1 MAEDLKPTEKDF
13 KPIETQEEL
22 NRLITSRL
30 ERAKESV
37 KKEYE
42 EKYKDYDAYKNQI
55 EILSNDKTNLE
66 NQLNDLNEKVSA
78 FDALDAKTKKLEL
91 ENLKI
96 KIALSEGI
104 PFEMAGRLTG
114 ETEEEIKK
122 DAKAMA
128 NFVSVSKPMPS
139 KSTEQKQKAVGEEAY
154 RKLVEGLKKGE

>member
-1 MAEDLKPTEKDF
+1 MSENF

-22 NRLITSRL
+22 NNLITSRL

-42 EKYKDYDAYKNQI
+42 EKYKDYDAYKSQI
-55 EILSNDKTNLE
+55 EALNNDKNSLE
-66 NQLNDLNEKVSA
+66 NQLNELNEKLST
-78 FDALDAKTKKLEL
+78 FDALDAKTKKLEA

-104 PFEMAGRLTG
+104 PFEMAGRLAG
-114 ETEEEIKK
+114 ETEEEIKR

-128 NFVSVSKPMPS
+128 NFISVSKPMPI
-139 KSTEQKQKAVGEEAY
+139 KSTEQKQREVGEEAY
-154 RKLVEGLKKGE
+154 RKLAEGLRKGE

>member
-1 MAEDLKPTEKDF
+1 MSENF

-22 NRLITSRL
+22 NNLIASRL

-42 EKYKDYDAYKNQI
+42 EKYKDYDAYKSQVETLN
-55 EILSNDKTNLE
+55 NDKNSLE
-66 NQLNDLNEKVSA
+66 NQLNELNGKLST
-78 FDALDAKTKKLEL
+78 FDALDAKTKKLEA

-104 PFEMAGRLTG
+104 PFEMAGRLAG
-114 ETEEEIKK
+114 ETEEEIKR

-128 NFVSVSKPMPS
+128 NFISVSKPMPI
-139 KSTEQKQKAVGEEAY
+139 KSTEQKQKEVGEEAY
-154 RKLVEGLKKGE
+154 RKLAEGLRKGE

>member
-1 MAEDLKPTEKDF
+1 MSENF

-22 NRLITSRL
+22 NNLIASRL

-42 EKYKDYDAYKNQI
+42 EKYKDYDAYKSQI
-55 EILSNDKTNLE
+55 EALNNDKNSLE
-66 NQLNDLNEKVSA
+66 TQLNELNEKMST
-78 FDALDAKTKKLEL
+78 FDALDAKTKKLEA

-104 PFEMAGRLTG
+104 PFEMAGRLAG
-114 ETEEEIKK
+114 ETEEEIKR

-128 NFVSVSKPMPS
+128 NFISVSKPMPI
-139 KSTEQKQKAVGEEAY
+139 KSTEQKQREVGEEAY
-154 RKLVEGLKKGE
+154 RKLAEGLRKGE

>member
-1 MAEDLKPTEKDF
+1 MSENF

-22 NRLITSRL
+22 NNLITSRL

-42 EKYKDYDAYKNQI
+42 ETYKDYDAYKSQI
-55 EILSNDKTNLE
+55 EALNNDKNSLE
-66 NQLNDLNEKVSA
+66 TQLNELNEKLST
-78 FDALDAKTKKLEL
+78 FDALDAKTKKLEA

-104 PFEMAGRLTG
+104 PFEMAGRLAG
-114 ETEEEIKK
+114 ETEEEIKR

-128 NFVSVSKPMPS
+128 NFISVSKPMPI
-139 KSTEQKQKAVGEEAY
+139 KSTEQKQREVGEEAY
-154 RKLVEGLKKGE
+154 RKLAEGLRKGE

>member
-1 MAEDLKPTEKDF
+1 MSENF

-22 NRLITSRL
+22 NNLITSRL

-42 EKYKDYDAYKNQI
+42 EKYKDYDAYKSQI
-55 EILSNDKTNLE
+55 EALNNDKTTLE
-66 NQLNDLNEKVSA
+66 NQLNELNEKMST
-78 FDALDAKTKKLEL
+78 FDALDAKTKKLEA

-104 PFEMAGRLTG
+104 PFEMAGRLAG
-114 ETEEEIKK
+114 ETEEEIKR

-128 NFVSVSKPMPS
+128 NFISVSKPMPI
-139 KSTEQKQKAVGEEAY
+139 KSTEQKQREVGEEAY
-154 RKLVEGLKKGE
+154 RKLAEGLRKGE

>member
-1 MAEDLKPTEKDF
+1 MSENF

-22 NRLITSRL
+22 NNLITSTL

-42 EKYKDYDAYKNQI
+42 EKYKDYDAYKSQI
-55 EILSNDKTNLE
+55 EALNNDKNSLE
-66 NQLNDLNEKVSA
+66 TQLNELNEKLST
-78 FDALDAKTKKLEL
+78 FDALDAKTKKLEA

-104 PFEMAGRLTG
+104 PFEMAGRFAG
-114 ETEEEIKK
+114 ETEEEIKR

-128 NFVSVSKPMPS
+128 NFISVSKPMPI
-139 KSTEQKQKAVGEEAY
+139 KSTEQKQREVGEEAY
-154 RKLVEGLKKGE
+154 RKLAEGLRKGE

>member
-1 MAEDLKPTEKDF
+1 MSENF

-22 NRLITSRL
+22 NNLIASRL

-42 EKYKDYDAYKNQI
+42 EKYKDYDAYKSQVEALN
-55 EILSNDKTNLE
+55 NDKNSLE
-66 NQLNDLNEKVSA
+66 TQLNELNEKMSA
-78 FDALDAKTKKLEL
+78 FDALDAKNKKLEA

-104 PFEMAGRLTG
+104 PFEMAGRLAG
-114 ETEEEIKK
+114 ETEEEIKR

-128 NFVSVSKPMPS
+128 NFISVSKPMPI
-139 KSTEQKQKAVGEEAY
+139 KSTEQKQREVGEEAY
-154 RKLVEGLKKGE
+154 RKLAKGLRKGE

>member
-1 MAEDLKPTEKDF
+1 MSENF

-22 NRLITSRL
+22 NNLIASRL

-42 EKYKDYDAYKNQI
+42 EKYKDYDAYKSQVEALN
-55 EILSNDKTNLE
+55 NDKNSLE
-66 NQLNDLNEKVSA
+66 TQLNELNEKMST
-78 FDALDAKTKKLEL
+78 FDALDAKNKKLEA

-104 PFEMAGRLTG
+104 PFEMAGRLAG
-114 ETEEEIKK
+114 ETEEEIKR

-128 NFVSVSKPMPS
+128 NFISVSKPMPI
-139 KSTEQKQKAVGEEAY
+139 KSTEQKQREVGEEAY
-154 RKLVEGLKKGE
+154 RKLAEGLRKGE

>member
-1 MAEDLKPTEKDF
+1 MSENF

-22 NRLITSRL
+22 NNLIASRL

-42 EKYKDYDAYKNQI
+42 EKYKDYDAYKSQVETLN
-55 EILSNDKTNLE
+55 NDKNSLE
-66 NQLNDLNEKVSA
+66 TQLNELNEKLST
-78 FDALDAKTKKLEL
+78 FDALDAKTKKLEA

-104 PFEMAGRLTG
+104 PFEMAGRLAG
-114 ETEEEIKK
+114 ETEEEIKR

-128 NFVSVSKPMPS
+128 NFISVSKRMPI
-139 KSTEQKQKAVGEEAY
+139 KSTEQKQKEVGEEAY
-154 RKLVEGLKKGE
+154 RKLAEGLRKGE

>member
-1 MAEDLKPTEKDF
+1 MSENF

-22 NRLITSRL
+22 NNLIASRL

-42 EKYKDYDAYKNQI
+42 EKYKDYDAYKSQI
-55 EILSNDKTNLE
+55 EALNNDKNSLE
-66 NQLNDLNEKVSA
+66 TQLNELNEKLST
-78 FDALDAKTKKLEL
+78 FDALDAKTKKLEA

-104 PFEMAGRLTG
+104 PFEMAGRLAG
-114 ETEEEIKK
+114 ETEEEIKR

-128 NFVSVSKPMPS
+128 NFISVSKPMPI
-139 KSTEQKQKAVGEEAY
+139 KSTEQKQREVGEEAY
-154 RKLVEGLKKGE
+154 RKLAEGLRKGE

>member
-1 MAEDLKPTEKDF
+1 MSENF

-22 NRLITSRL
+22 NNLIASRL

-42 EKYKDYDAYKNQI
+42 EKYKDYDAYKSQI
-55 EILSNDKTNLE
+55 EALNNDKTTLE
-66 NQLNDLNEKVSA
+66 NQLNELNEKMST
-78 FDALDAKTKKLEL
+78 FDALDAKTKKLEA

-104 PFEMAGRLTG
+104 PFEMAGRLAG
-114 ETEEEIKK
+114 ETEEEIKR

-128 NFVSVSKPMPS
+128 NFISVSKPMPI
-139 KSTEQKQKAVGEEAY
+139 KSTEQKQREVGEEAY
-154 RKLVEGLKKGE
+154 RKLAEGLRKGE

>member
-1 MAEDLKPTEKDF
+1 MTEVF

-22 NRLITSRL
+22 NRLISSRL

-42 EKYKDYDAYKNQI
+42 EKYKDYDAYKVQI
-55 EILSNDKTNLE
+55 ETLNDEKTSLE
-66 NQLNDLNEKVSA
+66 NQLNELNEKVSA
-78 FDALDAKTKKLEL
+78 FDTLSTKTKQLET
-91 ENLKI
+91 ENLKV

-104 PFEMAGRLTG
+104 PFEMASRLAG

-128 NFVSVSKPMPS
+128 NFITVSKPMP
-139 KSTEQKQKAVGEEAY
+139 KRSTEQKQKEVGEEAY
-154 RKLVEGLKKGE
+154 RNLLKGLKKGD

>member
-1 MAEDLKPTEKDF
+1 MSENF

-22 NRLITSRL
+22 NNLITSRL

-42 EKYKDYDAYKNQI
+42 EKYKDYDAYKSQI
-55 EILSNDKTNLE
+55 EALNNDKNSLE
-66 NQLNDLNEKVSA
+66 TQLNELNEKLST
-78 FDALDAKTKKLEL
+78 FDALDAKTKKLEA

-104 PFEMAGRLTG
+104 PFEMAGRLAG
-114 ETEEEIKK
+114 ETEEEIKR

-128 NFVSVSKPMPS
+128 NFISVSKPMPI
-139 KSTEQKQKAVGEEAY
+139 KSTEQKQREVGEEAY
-154 RKLVEGLKKGE
+154 RKLAEGLRKGE

>member
-1 MAEDLKPTEKDF
+1 MSENF

-22 NRLITSRL
+22 NNLIASRL

-42 EKYKDYDAYKNQI
+42 EKYKDYDAYKSQVETLN
-55 EILSNDKTNLE
+55 NDKNSLE
-66 NQLNDLNEKVSA
+66 TQLNELNEKLST
-78 FDALDAKTKKLEL
+78 FDALDTKTKKLEA

-104 PFEMAGRLTG
+104 PFEMAGRLAG
-114 ETEEEIKK
+114 ETEEEIKR

-128 NFVSVSKPMPS
+128 NFISVSKPMPI
-139 KSTEQKQKAVGEEAY
+139 KSTEQKQREVGEEAY
-154 RKLVEGLKKGE
+154 RKLVEGLRKGE

>member
-1 MAEDLKPTEKDF
+1 MSENF

-22 NRLITSRL
+22 NNLIASRL

-42 EKYKDYDAYKNQI
+42 EKYKDYDAYKSQVETLN
-55 EILSNDKTNLE
+55 NDKNSLE
-66 NQLNDLNEKVSA
+66 NQLNELNGKLST
-78 FDALDAKTKKLEL
+78 FDALDAKTKKLEA

-104 PFEMAGRLTG
+104 PFEMAGRLAG
-114 ETEEEIKK
+114 ETEEEIKR

-128 NFVSVSKPMPS
+128 NYFPVSKPMPI
-139 KSTEQKQKAVGEEAY
+139 KSTEQKQREVGEEAY
-154 RKLVEGLKKGE
+154 RKLAEGLRKGE

>member
-1 MAEDLKPTEKDF
+1 MTEDF

-22 NRLITSRL
+22 NKLIASRL

-42 EKYKDYDAYKNQI
+42 EKYKDYGAYKSQI
-55 EILSNDKTNLE
+55 EALNNDKTTLE
-66 NQLNDLNEKVSA
+66 NQLNELNGKLST
-78 FDALDAKTKKLEL
+78 FDALDAKTKKLEA

-104 PFEMAGRLTG
+104 PFEMAGRLAG
-114 ETEEEIKK
+114 ETEEEIKR

-128 NFVSVSKPMPS
+128 SFISVSKPMPI
-139 KSTEQKQKAVGEEAY
+139 KSTEQKQREVGEEAY
-154 RKLVEGLKKGE
+154 RKLAEGLRKGE

>member
-1 MAEDLKPTEKDF
+1 MSENF

-22 NRLITSRL
+22 NNLIASRL

-42 EKYKDYDAYKNQI
+42 EKYKDYDAYKSQI
-55 EILSNDKTNLE
+55 EALNNDKNSLE
-66 NQLNDLNEKVSA
+66 TQLNELNGKLST
-78 FDALDAKTKKLEL
+78 FDALDAKTKKLEA

-104 PFEMAGRLTG
+104 PFEMAGRLAG
-114 ETEEEIKK
+114 ETEEEIKR

-128 NFVSVSKPMPS
+128 NFISVSKPMPI
-139 KSTEQKQKAVGEEAY
+139 KSTEQKQREVGEEAY
-154 RKLVEGLKKGE
+154 RKLVEGLRKGE

>member
-1 MAEDLKPTEKDF
+1 MSENF

-22 NRLITSRL
+22 NNLIASRL

-42 EKYKDYDAYKNQI
+42 EKYKDYDAYKSQVETLN
-55 EILSNDKTNLE
+55 NDKNSLE
-66 NQLNDLNEKVSA
+66 TQLNELNEKLST
-78 FDALDAKTKKLEL
+78 FDALDAKTKKLEA

-104 PFEMAGRLTG
+104 PFEMAGRLAG
-114 ETEEEIKK
+114 ETEEEIKR

-128 NFVSVSKPMPS
+128 NFISVSKPMPI
-139 KSTEQKQKAVGEEAY
+139 KSTEQKQREVGEEAY
-154 RKLVEGLKKGE
+154 RKLAEGLRKGE

>member
-1 MAEDLKPTEKDF
+1 MSENF

-22 NRLITSRL
+22 NNLITSRL

-42 EKYKDYDAYKNQI
+42 EKYKDYDAYKSQVETLN
-55 EILSNDKTNLE
+55 NDKNSLE
-66 NQLNDLNEKVSA
+66 NQLNELNGKLST
-78 FDALDAKTKKLEL
+78 FDALDAKTKKLEA

-104 PFEMAGRLTG
+104 PFEMAGRLAG
-114 ETEEEIKK
+114 ETEEEIKR

-128 NFVSVSKPMPS
+128 NFISVSKPMPI
-139 KSTEQKQKAVGEEAY
+139 KSTEQKQREVGEEAY
-154 RKLVEGLKKGE
+154 RKLAEGLRKGE

>member
-1 MAEDLKPTEKDF
+1 MSENF

-22 NRLITSRL
+22 NNLIASRL

-42 EKYKDYDAYKNQI
+42 EKYKDYDAYKSQI
-55 EILSNDKTNLE
+55 ETLNSDKTTLE
-66 NQLNDLNEKVSA
+66 NQLNELNEKMST
-78 FDALDAKTKKLEL
+78 FDALDAKTKKLEA

-104 PFEMAGRLTG
+104 PFEMAGRLAG
-114 ETEEEIKK
+114 ETEEEIKR

-128 NFVSVSKPMPS
+128 NFISVSKPMPI
-139 KSTEQKQKAVGEEAY
+139 KSTEQKQREVGEEAY
-154 RKLVEGLKKGE
+154 RKLAEGLRKGE

>member
-1 MAEDLKPTEKDF
+1 MSENF

-22 NRLITSRL
+22 NNLIASRL

-42 EKYKDYDAYKNQI
+42 EKYKDYDAYKSQVETLN
-55 EILSNDKTNLE
+55 NDKNSLE
-66 NQLNDLNEKVSA
+66 NQLNELNGKLST
-78 FDALDAKTKKLEL
+78 FDALDAKTKKLEA

-104 PFEMAGRLTG
+104 PFEMAGRLAG
-114 ETEEEIKK
+114 ETEEEIKR

-128 NFVSVSKPMPS
+128 NFISVSKPMPI
-139 KSTEQKQKAVGEEAY
+139 KSTEQKQREVGEEAY
-154 RKLVEGLKKGE
+154 RKLAEGLRKGE

>member
-1 MAEDLKPTEKDF
+1 MSENF

-22 NRLITSRL
+22 NNLIASRL

-42 EKYKDYDAYKNQI
+42 EKYKDYDAYKSQI
-55 EILSNDKTNLE
+55 EALNNDKNSLE
-66 NQLNDLNEKVSA
+66 TQLNELNEKLST
-78 FDALDAKTKKLEL
+78 FDALDAKTKKLEA

-104 PFEMAGRLTG
+104 PFEMAGRLAG
-114 ETEEEIKK
+114 ETEEEIKR

-128 NFVSVSKPMPS
+128 NFISVSKPMPI
-139 KSTEQKQKAVGEEAY
+139 KSTEQKQKEVGEEAY
-154 RKLVEGLKKGE
+154 RKLAEGLRKGE

>member
-1 MAEDLKPTEKDF
+1 MSENF

-22 NRLITSRL
+22 NNLIASRL

-42 EKYKDYDAYKNQI
+42 EKYKDYDAYKSQI
-55 EILSNDKTNLE
+55 EALNNDKTTLE
-66 NQLNDLNEKVSA
+66 NQLNELNGKLST
-78 FDALDAKTKKLEL
+78 FDALDAKTKKLEA

-104 PFEMAGRLTG
+104 PFEMAGRLAG
-114 ETEEEIKK
+114 ETEEEIKR

-128 NFVSVSKPMPS
+128 NFISVSKPMPI
-139 KSTEQKQKAVGEEAY
+139 KSTEQKQREVGEEAY
-154 RKLVEGLKKGE
+154 RKLAEGLRKGE

>member
-1 MAEDLKPTEKDF
+1 MTEDF

-22 NRLITSRL
+22 NKLIASRL

-42 EKYKDYDAYKNQI
+42 EKYKDYSAYKSQI
-55 EILSNDKTNLE
+55 EALNNDKNSLE
-66 NQLNDLNEKVSA
+66 NQLNELNGKLST
-78 FDALDAKTKKLEL
+78 FDALDAKTKKLEA

-104 PFEMAGRLTG
+104 PFEMAGRLAG
-114 ETEEEIKK
+114 ETEEEIKR

-128 NFVSVSKPMPS
+128 NFISVSKPMPI
-139 KSTEQKQKAVGEEAY
+139 KSTEQKQREVGEEAY
-154 RKLVEGLKKGE
+154 RKLAEGLRKGE

>member
-1 MAEDLKPTEKDF
+1 MSENF

-22 NRLITSRL
+22 NNLIASRL

-42 EKYKDYDAYKNQI
+42 EKYKDYDAYKSQV
-55 EILSNDKTNLE
+55 EALSNDKNSLE
-66 NQLNDLNEKVSA
+66 NQLNELNEKMST
-78 FDALDAKTKKLEL
+78 FDALDAKTKKLEA

-104 PFEMAGRLTG
+104 PFEMAGRLAG
-114 ETEEEIKK
+114 ETEEEIKR

-128 NFVSVSKPMPS
+128 NFISVSKPMPI
-139 KSTEQKQKAVGEEAY
+139 KSTEQKQREVGEEAY
-154 RKLVEGLKKGE
+154 RKLAEGLRKGE

>member
-1 MAEDLKPTEKDF
+1 MSENF

-22 NRLITSRL
+22 NNLIASRL

-42 EKYKDYDAYKNQI
+42 EKYKDYDAYKSQI
-55 EILSNDKTNLE
+55 ETLSNDKNSLE
-66 NQLNDLNEKVSA
+66 NQLNELNGKLST
-78 FDALDAKTKKLEL
+78 FDALDAKTKKLEA

-104 PFEMAGRLTG
+104 PFEMAGRLAG
-114 ETEEEIKK
+114 ETEEEIKR

-128 NFVSVSKPMPS
+128 NFISVSKPMPI
-139 KSTEQKQKAVGEEAY
+139 KSTEQKQREVGEEAY
-154 RKLVEGLKKGE
+154 RKLAEGLRKGE

>member
-1 MAEDLKPTEKDF
+1 MSENF

-22 NRLITSRL
+22 NNLIASRL

-42 EKYKDYDAYKNQI
+42 EKYKDYDAYKSQVEALN
-55 EILSNDKTNLE
+55 NDKNSLE
-66 NQLNDLNEKVSA
+66 AQLNELNEKMST
-78 FDALDAKTKKLEL
+78 FDALDAKNKKLEA

-104 PFEMAGRLTG
+104 PFEMAGRLAG
-114 ETEEEIKK
+114 ETEEEIKR

-128 NFVSVSKPMPS
+128 NFISVSKPMPI
-139 KSTEQKQKAVGEEAY
+139 KSTEQKQREVGEEAY
-154 RKLVEGLKKGE
+154 RKLAEGLRKGE

>member
-1 MAEDLKPTEKDF
+1 MSENF

-22 NRLITSRL
+22 NNLIASRL

-42 EKYKDYDAYKNQI
+42 EKYKDYDAYKSQVETLN
-55 EILSNDKTNLE
+55 NDKNSLE
-66 NQLNDLNEKVSA
+66 NQLNELNEKMST
-78 FDALDAKTKKLEL
+78 FDALDAKTKKLEA

-104 PFEMAGRLTG
+104 PFEMAGRLAG
-114 ETEEEIKK
+114 ETEEEIKR

-128 NFVSVSKPMPS
+128 NFISVSKPMPI
-139 KSTEQKQKAVGEEAY
+139 KSTEQKQREVGEEAY
-154 RKLVEGLKKGE
+154 RKLAEGLRKGE

>member
-1 MAEDLKPTEKDF
+1 MSENF

-22 NRLITSRL
+22 NNLITSRL

-42 EKYKDYDAYKNQI
+42 EKYKDYDAYKSQI
-55 EILSNDKTNLE
+55 EALNNDKNSLE
-66 NQLNDLNEKVSA
+66 TQLNELNEKLST
-78 FDALDAKTKKLEL
+78 FDALDAKNKKLEA

-104 PFEMAGRLTG
+104 PFEMAGRLAG
-114 ETEEEIKK
+114 ETEEEIKR

-128 NFVSVSKPMPS
+128 NFISVSKPMPI
-139 KSTEQKQKAVGEEAY
+139 KSTEQKQREVGEEAY
-154 RKLVEGLKKGE
+154 RKLAEGLRKGE

>member
-1 MAEDLKPTEKDF
+1 MSENF

-22 NRLITSRL
+22 NNLIASRL

-42 EKYKDYDAYKNQI
+42 EKYKDYDAYKSQVETLN
-55 EILSNDKTNLE
+55 NDKNSLE
-66 NQLNDLNEKVSA
+66 NQLNELNGKLST
-78 FDALDAKTKKLEL
+78 FDALDAKTKKLEA

-104 PFEMAGRLTG
+104 PFEMAGRLAG
-114 ETEEEIKK
+114 ETEEEIKR

-128 NFVSVSKPMPS
+128 NFISVSKPMPI
-139 KSTEQKQKAVGEEAY
+139 KSTEQKQREVGEEAY
-154 RKLVEGLKKGE
+154 RKLVEGLRKGE

>member
-1 MAEDLKPTEKDF
+1 MSENF

-22 NRLITSRL
+22 NNLIASRL

-55 EILSNDKTNLE
+55 EALNNDKNSLE
-66 NQLNDLNEKVSA
+66 TQLNELNEKMST
-78 FDALDAKTKKLEL
+78 FDALDAKTKKLEA

-104 PFEMAGRLTG
+104 PFEMAGRLAG
-114 ETEEEIKK
+114 ETEEEIKR

-128 NFVSVSKPMPS
+128 NFISVSKPMPI
-139 KSTEQKQKAVGEEAY
+139 KSTEQKQREVGEEAY
-154 RKLVEGLKKGE
+154 RKLAEGLRKGE

>member
-1 MAEDLKPTEKDF
+1 MSENF

-22 NRLITSRL
+22 NNLITSRL

-42 EKYKDYDAYKNQI
+42 EKYKDYDTYKSQI
-55 EILSNDKTNLE
+55 EALNNDKNSLE
-66 NQLNDLNEKVSA
+66 TQLNELNEKLST
-78 FDALDAKTKKLEL
+78 FDALDAKTKKLEA

-104 PFEMAGRLTG
+104 PFEMAGRLAG
-114 ETEEEIKK
+114 ETEEEIKR

-128 NFVSVSKPMPS
+128 NFISVSKPMPI
-139 KSTEQKQKAVGEEAY
+139 KSTEQKQREVGEEAY
-154 RKLVEGLKKGE
+154 RKLAEGLRKGE